1 MVQAD
6 NLIAMRRILSIDGG
20 GIKGV
25 FPAAFLAEVE
35 EVADRPLADYF
46 DLIVGTSTGGII
58 ALGLGL
64 GFTAKEML
72 AFYETRGPEIFRGN
86 RAWRSLRQLR
96 YARYDRQP
104 LERAL
109 QDAFGERRLG
119 ESTKRLVVPAL
130 NLETGEVHVYKTS
143 HHERFVMDY
152 KVPVVEVALATA
164 AAPTYFPT
172 YRSAAGVPLV
182 DGGVWANNPVGAAVV
197 EALGVLGWS
206 ADELRVLS
214 LGCTTEPLQAKPHEA
229 RRLGLGYWLP
239 KLVSVFMAGQS
250 SASLGTAQLLAG
262 HDHVVRISPVVPNRR
277 FRLDAPRDIES
288 LRGLGASEA
297 RKAWPSLQR
306 VFLGE
311 PAAPFVPHHTAGPA
325 HQGDQES

>member
-1 MVQAD
+1 MSGTD
-6 NLIAMRRILSIDGG
+6 NLVGMRRILSIDGG

-25 FPAAFLAEVE
+25 FPAAFLAEME
-35 EVADRPLADYF
+35 AVAGRPIADYF

-64 GFTAKEML
+64 GFTAEEML
-72 AFYETRGPEIFRGN
+72 RFYESKGPEIFSGHRV
-86 RAWRSLRQLR
+86 WRLLRQVR

-109 QDAFGERRLG
+109 REAFGERLLG
-119 ESTKRLVVPAL
+119 ESTKRLVIPAL

-172 YRSAAGVPLV
+172 YRSSVGIPLV
-182 DGGVWANNPVGAAVV
+182 DGGVWANNPVGPAVV
-197 EALGVLGWS
+197 EAIGVLGWS
-206 ADELRVLS
+206 RDELRVLS
-214 LGCTTEPLQAKPHEA
+214 LGCTTEPLRAKPHEA

-239 KLVSVFMAGQS
+239 KFVSVFMAGQS
-250 SASLGTAQLLAG
+250 SGSLGAAQLLAG
-262 HDHVVRISPVVPNRR
+262 HDNIMRISPSVPNRR
-277 FRLDAPRDIES
+277 FKLDAPRDIRS

-297 RKAWPSLQR
+297 RKAMPGIQR

-311 PAAPFVPHHTAGPA
+311 TAAPFVAHHIAG
-325 HQGDQES
+325 HGREGEREV